1 MAWISVFHFFL
12 NLTFWRLNCVYRII
26 GFCHHLR
33 CCRDTVGST
42 MIHPKTMCQKKH
54 VRASI
59 ISQLG
64 FLIWLQTLDDMS
76 VSPFRPSWETGIY
89 HLCSA
94 VLPGSPYN
102 SGSVMEFA
110 SCTERAI
117 SGALL
122 GTGMIQLE
130 LVPSNWVPRPPDPPR
145 DLLRFPTYSVGDLP
159 DLPQLLS
166 TLPTSVGFSRQC
178 LPLFLRA
185 VRGAWHGARPVVSCS
200 WTRKA

>member
-1 MAWISVFHFFL
+1 MTCRFLHFDPG
-12 NLTFWRLNCVYRII
+12 N
-26 GFCHHLR
+26 
-33 CCRDTVGST
+33 S
-42 MIHPKTMCQKKH
+42 
-54 VRASI
+54 
-59 ISQLG
+59 
-64 FLIWLQTLDDMS
+64 
-76 VSPFRPSWETGIY
+76 GIY

-130 LVPSNWVPRPPDPPR
+130 LVVTGFQNPLPEGPAT
-145 DLLRFPTYSVGDLP
+145 RFPTDSVG

-166 TLPTSVGFSRQC
+166 TKS
-178 LPLFLRA
+178 
-185 VRGAWHGARPVVSCS
+185 
-200 WTRKA
+200 